1 MRRIQFLEIH
11 DQPWFPS
18 TLRDE
23 ITEALQF
30 GLNLVK
36 GYSPIVPLLQN
47 ALTSAHSQSIV
58 DLCSGAG
65 GPWLDLS
72 QRLQQDSQDPIEIV
86 LTDKYPN
93 LTAFQKVATASMNRV
108 SFGPGSVD
116 AKKVPCELSGFRTL
130 FTSFHH
136 FAPAD
141 ASAILQNAV
150 DAKQGIAIF
159 EITKRS
165 VPMVALMFPWIF
177 LLFVCTPFIRPF
189 RWSRLFWTFLIPVLP
204 FVLLFDGIVSCLRT
218 YRPEELRALVG
229 ELTANEY
236 QWDIGEFRA
245 TRGKMPISYLIGVP
259 LSRADTVSNKT
270 V

>member
-11 DQPWFPS
+11 DQPWFTS

-23 ITEALQF
+23 VTDALQF
-30 GLNLVK
+30 GLNLLK
-36 GYSPIVPLLQN
+36 GYSPIVPLLQH
-47 ALTSAHSQSIV
+47 ALDSAHSSSIV

-72 QRLQQDSQDPIEIV
+72 QRLQQDSQNSIEIV

-93 LTAFQKVATASMNRV
+93 LTAFQNVATSSANRV
-108 SFGPGSVD
+108 SFYSGSVD
-116 AKKVPCELSGFRTL
+116 ARKVPQDLNGFRTL

-136 FAPAD
+136 FAPD
-141 ASAILQNAV
+141 ESCAILQNAV
-150 DAKQGIAIF
+150 DAKQGIGIF
-159 EITKRS
+159 EITKCS
-165 VPMVALMFPWIF
+165 VPMVALMFPWIL

-218 YRPEELRALVG
+218 YRPEELRALVEKLG
-229 ELTANEY
+229 VNDY
-236 QWDIGEFRA
+236 HWDIGEFRGA
-245 TRGKMPISYLIGVP
+245 TGKMPISYLIGIP
-259 LSRADTVSNKT
+259 LPHAETAGNKT